1 MSPFGIT
8 GYSTSGKTP
17 INYGLKA
24 GQFRMPKYSVF
35 QNKTVINN
43 NIFGSGYGGFNYGY
57 YDNSCCNNSMPGW
70 TKWLMGLG
78 GATTLLGGILN
89 LFAPQKSELGGTDPK
104 TEQPAADEF
113 AGLKEKYPN
122 GEFIKITDNRY
133 NAVVDSKEYNGSSI
147 AELYDNIQNGRT
159 TTSTE
164 PPTKTDPEVVEK
176 PYWAITTAYEQD
188 RNTNGVVSPAKFE
201 EGIISADI
209 FNALTGVYD
218 YGKDENGREIG
229 DFEEA
234 TAEVNNKEYK
244 NGDEIT
250 IGGYKYKI
258 KIEHGYVFLED
269 IEATAAGNEQVYIL
283 EKRSDGSYQLAQ
295 RDFIHRYTKGVGKIA
310 HHNK

>member
-89 LFAPQKSELGGTDPK
+89 LFAPQKSELGGTDPE

-113 AGLKEKYPN
+113 AGLKQVYPK
-122 GEFIKITDNRY
+122 GEFIKITDNLY
-133 NAVVDSKEYNGSSI
+133 YAVVDGQKYDGTSI
-147 AELYDNIQNGRT
+147 AELFENIENKRT
-159 TTSTE
+159 IESRKTTEE
-164 PPTKTDPEVVEK
+164 PDEGDHHDDPPVKTDFKATLKE
-176 PYWAITTAYEQD
+176 
-188 RNTNGVVSPAKFE
+188 
-201 EGIISADI
+201 IIGAVDENLGSKADI
-209 FNALTGVYD
+209 KGKATYSWEKTD
-218 YGKDENGREIG
+218 DGKDDIYKAPQTITITANNGKKYV
-229 DFEEA
+229 FEKQP
-234 TAEVNNKEYK
+234 TT
-244 NGDEIT
+244 GDEI
-250 IGGYKYKI
+250 KYKA
-258 KIEHGYVFLED
+258 IEVKENGKTYKVN
-269 IEATAAGNEQVYIL
+269 NEQIYELDLASGKLIQNSSNSNTNL
-283 EKRSDGSYQLAQ
+283 GLGSTITY
-295 RDFIHRYTKGVGKIA
+295 KK
-310 HHNK
+310 